1 MILWSEGT
9 IAYWKR
15 TSDISMTCYDTKN
28 GCLYKHWRT
37 KWNFEG
43 FLGFCMRLEA
53 WEACEFIYWYSHL
66 IPIAVLDSCRDS
78 VVLYVYPYVVL
89 LNDSHCFIP
98 SWMWEEQRNLV
109 WNRENNCDLTR
120 YPSTVSDIFSQNWA
134 ILNEFRSAKSWKN
147 DTYFMYGRIDRWAL
161 SELHLSV
168 FFAETYWT
176 WHRSLTAQ
184 FTLCYIQDRWYRNL
198 TQVFPSF
205 GWR

>member
-43 FLGFCMRLEA
+43 FLGFCMWLEA

-66 IPIAVLDSCRDS
+66 IPITVLDSCRDS

-98 SWMWEEQRNLV
+98 SWMWEEQRNMV
-109 WNRENNCDLTR
+109 WNPENNCDLTR

-147 DTYFMYGRIDRWAL
+147 GTYFMYGRIDRWACRNC
-161 SELHLSV
+161 
-168 FFAETYWT
+168 T
-176 WHRSLTAQ
+176 W
-184 FTLCYIQDRWYRNL
+184 
-198 TQVFPSF
+198 VSF
-205 GWR
+205 LLRHNGHDTDL